1 MKNQVVIG
9 IDVSKETLDFVVL
22 LTGKKL
28 FHMQV
33 SNDNK
38 GINEFYKKI
47 CQQVDLDAEQWL
59 FCLEH
64 TGIYCN
70 PILEYAS
77 KKGLSVWMEDAK
89 KIKAFHGLER
99 EKTDKLDAFRIGEYA
114 YFKSDKAVLW
124 EPARPVISQL
134 KALLKCR
141 ERLVD
146 TKKRLSVPL
155 SEGRE
160 FDDHNWAKEHE
171 QLVRPIIS
179 KTEKQIKEIE
189 RKIEQLINQDDQL
202 KKNYELAAS
211 VTGVG
216 LIVATNVLVVSGEFK
231 RISDPRKM
239 ACHCGVAPF
248 KKQSGKSVKGKS
260 KVSHQANKSM
270 KTLLNLAARSAVN
283 CQGELRDFYLRKVKE
298 GKNKMAVLNAVRNK
312 IIHRIFACIR
322 DNRKYEKNYT
332 HALA

>member
-1 MKNQVVIG
+1 MKKQVVIG
-9 IDVSKETLDFVVL
+9 IDVSKETLDVAVL
-22 LTGKKL
+22 LEGKKL
-28 FHMQV
+28 FHMQT
-33 SNDNK
+33 SNHCK
-38 GINEFYKKI
+38 GINELCKKVHR
-47 CQQVDLDAEQWL
+47 QVGLDAGQWL

-64 TGIYCN
+64 TGVYCN

-77 KKGLSVWMEDAK
+77 KKELAIWMEDAK
-89 KIKAFHGLER
+89 KVKAFHGLER
-99 EKTDKLDAFRIGEYA
+99 EKTDELDALKIAEYA
-114 YFKSDKAVLW
+114 YSKSHKAVLW
-124 EPARPVISQL
+124 EPARPVVSRL

-146 TKKRLSVPL
+146 TKKRLSVAL
-155 SEGRE
+155 VEKE
-160 FDDHNWAKEHE
+160 FDDHDWAKEHE
-171 QLVRPIIS
+171 RLVRPVIS
-179 KTEKQIKEIE
+179 KTENQIREIE
-189 RKIEQLINQDDQL
+189 RKIEQLISQDDEL
-202 KKNYELAAS
+202 KKNYELTVS

-216 LIVATNVLVVSGEFK
+216 LIVASNMLVVSGEYK

-283 CQGELRDFYLRKVKE
+283 CEGELRDFYLRKVKE

>member
-1 MKNQVVIG
+1 MKNQVTIG
-9 IDVSKETLDFVVL
+9 IDVSKETLDFAVL
-22 LTGKKL
+22 LEGKKL
-28 FHMQV
+28 FHMQT
-33 SNDNK
+33 SNDCK
-38 GINEFYKKI
+38 GIDEFCKKVYR
-47 CQQVDLDAEQWL
+47 QVKIAKEQWF

-70 PILEYAS
+70 PVLEYVS
-77 KKGLSVWMEDAK
+77 KKKLAIWMEDAR
-89 KIKAFHGLER
+89 KIKAFHGVER
-99 EKTDKLDAFRIGEYA
+99 EKTDKLDALRIAEYA
-114 YFKSDKAVLW
+114 YCKNDKAVLW
-124 EPARPVISQL
+124 EPTRPVVSRL

-146 TKKRLSVPL
+146 TKKRLRAALV
-155 SEGRE
+155 EKE
-160 FDDHNWAKEHE
+160 FDASEWGKEHE
-171 QLVRPIIS
+171 RLVKPIID
-179 KTEKQIKEIE
+179 KTEKQIKEAE
-189 RKIEQLINQDDQL
+189 RKIEQLLEEDEQL
-202 KKNYELAAS
+202 KNSYELTSS

-216 LIVATNVLVVSGEFK
+216 LIVASNMIVVSGEYK

-239 ACHCGVAPF
+239 ACHCGIAPF
-248 KKQSGKSVKGKS
+248 KKQSGKTVRGKS

-283 CQGELRDFYLRKVKE
+283 CEGEFRDFYLRKVKE

-312 IIHRIFACIR
+312 IIHRVFACIR

>member
-1 MKNQVVIG
+1 MKNQVTIG
-9 IDVSKETLDFVVL
+9 IDVSKETLDFAVL
-22 LTGKKL
+22 LEGKKL
-28 FHMQV
+28 FHMQT
-33 SNDNK
+33 SNNCQ
-38 GINEFYKKI
+38 GINEFCKKVYR
-47 CQQVDLDAEQWL
+47 QVKIAKEQWF

-77 KKGLSVWMEDAK
+77 KKNLAIWMEDAK
-89 KIKAFHGLER
+89 KIKAFHGIER
-99 EKTDKLDAFRIGEYA
+99 EKTDKVDALNIAEYA
-114 YFKSDKAVLW
+114 YAKCHKAVLW
-124 EPARPVISQL
+124 EPARPVVSRL

-146 TKKRLSVPL
+146 TKKRLSVAL
-155 SEGRE
+155 AEKG
-160 FDDHNWAKEHE
+160 FDDPTWAKEHE
-171 QLVRPIIS
+171 RLVRPIIS
-179 KTEKQIKEIE
+179 KTEKQIREIE
-189 RKIEQLINQDDQL
+189 KKIEYLINQDNQL
-202 KKNYELAAS
+202 KKNYELATS

-216 LIVATNVLVVSGEFK
+216 LIVASNMLVVSGEFK
-231 RISDPRKM
+231 KISDPRKM

-248 KKQSGKSVKGKS
+248 KKQSGKSVKGRA

-283 CQGELRDFYLRKVKE
+283 CQGELRDFYLRKVGE

-312 IIHRIFACIR
+312 IIHRIYACIR

>member
-1 MKNQVVIG
+1 MKNQVMIG
-9 IDVSKETLDFVVL
+9 IDVSKETLDFAVL
-22 LTGKKL
+22 SEGKKL
-28 FHMQV
+28 FHVQV
-33 SNDNK
+33 SNGKK
-38 GINEFYKKI
+38 GISEFCEKLR
-47 CQQVDLDAEQWL
+47 QQVDLDEDQWL

-64 TGIYCN
+64 TGVYCN
-70 PILEYAS
+70 PVLEYAS
-77 KKGLSVWMEDAK
+77 RNNLAIWMEDAK
-89 KIKAFHGLER
+89 RIKAFHGVER
-99 EKTDKLDAFRIGEYA
+99 EKTDKVDALKIAEYA
-114 YFKSDKAVLW
+114 YAKSHKAVLW
-124 EPARPVISQL
+124 VPNRPVINRL

-146 TKKRLSVPL
+146 TKKRLSVAL
-155 SEGRE
+155 TEKE
-160 FDDHNWAKEHE
+160 FDDPTWAKEHE
-171 QLVRPIIS
+171 RLVRPVIS
-179 KTEKQIKEIE
+179 KTAKQIKEIE
-189 RKIEQLINQDDQL
+189 RKIEKLINQDDQL
-202 KKNYELAAS
+202 KKNYELTAS

-216 LIVATNVLVVSGEFK
+216 LIVASNMLVVSGEYK
-231 RISDPRKM
+231 RISNPRKM

-248 KKQSGKSVKGKS
+248 KKQSGKSVKGRA

-283 CQGELRDFYLRKVKE
+283 CEGELRDFYLRKVKE